1 MSEISQRIEALSPEK
16 LALLSRRLKEKTRQR
31 ARKQSILR
39 RADSNLYPLSLE
51 QQRLWFMNQ
60 LQPNSSFYNMGGAMR
75 LTGDLKI
82 EILEQTLSE
91 IARRHEVLRSSF
103 PMIQGVPAQ
112 VVAPPAAIKLKVHDL
127 RNVAEREEVAARMIN
142 EEIEKPFDLA
152 NERLFRTAGWRLG
165 EREHVLL
172 VVMHHIIGDG
182 WSIGVFLRELV
193 ALYRAFTEGSSSPLP
208 ELSIQYADYAA
219 WQQERL
225 TEETLDKQLNYWKR
239 QLKGSNA
246 ALNLPVDFQ
255 RPAVSTNRGGSESF
269 HLSPLTVKALDELG
283 QQENGTLFMTLLAAY
298 YVLLYRYTG
307 QQDINL
313 GTPVLGRNQI
323 ETEQLIGFFINALV
337 LRGDISGNPTFL
349 EFLQSVRELVLDA
362 QSNQDVPFAKV
373 VEALQ
378 PERTLVQMPLC
389 QAVFRMENIAVDGTL
404 DLPGLTIS
412 PFPVSDQT
420 TEYDLICSAAR
431 HGDEIT
437 VTLIYSADLFNAATI
452 NRLGTHFQRLLD
464 SVVSKP
470 EQRLSDIQFLDET
483 ECRQV
488 LGDWNATTVDYP
500 KDKCIQQLFEAQVEQ
515 TPNAIAL
522 VFEDR
527 QLTYDELNS
536 RANQLA
542 HHLRD
547 LGVQNEML
555 VGLCMERSIEM
566 IVGMLGI
573 LKAGAAFVPLD
584 PGYPIDRLSFMFEDA
599 RLPVLLTQE
608 QLAASLPCQW
618 VQTICLDSDWDLI
631 ATRSEEN
638 LAGVS
643 EPDNLAYVIYTSG
656 STGKPK
662 GVMLQHTGLGNMV
675 RAQIKAFGVGSDSR
689 VLQFASFS
697 FDASVS
703 EVFMALLAGARLY
716 LGTRETLMP
725 GPALLQTLR
734 ENEIT
739 VVTLPPSVLAAMGSE
754 QLPALEVIIAAGESC
769 SLETV
774 ERWTKGKRFFD
785 AYGPTE
791 DTVCATLAELDG
803 SRVTIG
809 GPIANNQIYILDQ
822 NLQPLPAG
830 VFGEL
835 HIGGVGLARGYLN
848 RPDLTAEKFIAN
860 PFGAG
865 SRIYKTGDLAR
876 WFPDGKIDFFGR
888 IDHQLKVRGYR
899 IEAGEIE
906 AVLNSHPEVSTSV
919 VIARENSAGE
929 KRLTAYCIPRTIER
943 EEFIS
948 EGQIELWPSVAEF
961 YVYDDLLYLA
971 MTADE
976 RRNESYKVAINR
988 HVKEKVVLDI
998 GTGKDAILARFCV
1011 EAGAKKVYA
1020 IELLK
1025 ETYDKA
1031 KATIESLGLTDR
1043 IALIHG
1049 NSMEVELPEKIDVCV
1064 SEIVGPIGG
1073 VEGAAPIINN
1083 AWRFMKEDGV
1093 MIPERSLTRMAAVT
1107 LPEEFL
1113 ENPSFTKVA
1122 ARYVDKVFEQVGYKF
1137 DLRLCLRNFSK
1148 ENIVSNYQSFEDL
1161 DFSKPIAAEYQH
1173 EFEFVIDQDTRL
1185 AGFVLW
1191 LNLYTVADEV
1201 INILE
1206 HEYCWLPVYLPVFY
1220 PVVEAQAGD
1229 VIKGTVSGCFSDNN
1243 LNLDYTVNGTLF
1255 RQSGEPIDFEYTT
1268 YHHKEIF
1275 RAAEFHKKV
1284 FPEGRTITGENLKSQ
1299 DLSKKLKAHLKE
1311 VLPEYMIPS
1320 YFVMIDALPLTPNGK
1335 IDHRALPAPN
1345 FSNPEPGAAFAA
1357 PRNQIEEILAASW
1370 SQGLNVSRVGID
1382 DNFFEL
1388 GGDSIRSV
1396 QVLAKAQEHGLE
1408 VSVQQL
1414 FKYQTIRKLGEQLS
1428 MPAAIAETLPRIE
1441 PFGMICTDD
1450 RQKMPPHVVDAYP
1463 LTAMQA
1469 GMVFQSDLQ
1478 RGDALYHA
1486 VNSFH
1491 LRLPLDRDAL
1501 QRALQQFAELYEVL
1515 RISFDLANF
1524 SEPLQL
1530 VHDTV
1535 QVPLAV
1541 DDLRGLAAS
1550 EQEKAIAE
1558 WLKVDRYARLD
1569 LSQAPLLRFH
1579 VHRRTDESL
1588 QFTFTAH
1595 HAIFDGWSDAV
1606 FLTELLKLYLE
1617 ILEKGSVL
1625 ASPLAVSFR
1634 DYVALEKEALTSAES
1649 QQFWMDWL
1657 SDADTTLAPSWSN
1670 SPLVKITQRFDSSH
1684 IKFTAELGQ
1693 RLNDLARSRGVTLK
1707 SILLAAHLHI
1717 CALLSGRKDVVT
1729 GLVSNGRPEVA
1740 GGERILGLFLNTL
1753 PFRARLN
1760 GGTWEDLIQET
1771 FTGELNT
1778 VPHRRYPLAQIQH
1791 DNGGQTLFDT
1801 CFNYT
1806 HFHVY
1811 QQLEEVSE
1819 MQLLGTNGGAAETEF
1834 AVSSNFNVDLRNSY
1848 IELHLICDTHQLH
1861 PDQIRLIGD
1870 YYIATLEEIAGN
1882 PQGRY
1887 EIHSPLTPAERQR
1900 LLIEWNDTA
1909 AGYSTDTTVPELFEV
1924 QAERS
1929 ADAVALRFEGEE
1941 LSYQELNGLAN
1952 QLARYLRQQ
1961 GVGAESRVGIS
1972 MSRSFDMW
1980 IAVLGVLKAGA
1991 AYVPL
1996 DPGYPQER
2004 IAYMV
2009 RDSKVEVLLT
2019 QEHLVSELPA
2029 EGVQVVCLDADW
2041 DLISGHSHE
2050 PLEALSTA
2058 ENLAYVIYTSGSTG
2072 LPKGVAMTHRALVNL
2087 MQWQATRSGPPQRTL
2102 QFASLSF
2109 DVSFQEAFSAWSGGG
2124 SVVLISEE
2132 HRRDGREL
2140 LRVLMDEQVERLC
2153 VPFVALNYL
2162 AEAAEAQGVWP
2173 RRLRQI
2179 MSAGEQLKTTGPV
2192 RRLLENLPGC
2202 TLDNQCGPSETH
2214 AAAALMLPDA
2224 ISEWPALPPIG
2235 RPLANVRFY
2244 VLDERMQLVPAGVP
2258 GELYIAGVCHSR
2270 GYLDR
2275 PEMTAERYVPNPFS
2289 DCGERLFRSG
2299 DIVRYLPS
2307 GDVEWLWRKDEQV
2320 KIRGFRVELGEIE
2333 NLLAGHESVSE
2344 VCVVAREEVSGD
2356 KRLVAYVVGR
2366 EGQSPVNE
2374 ELRNHLQER
2383 LPVYMIPSAF
2393 VVLEKLPLTPS
2404 GKVNRR
2410 ALPVPEASDEIFA
2423 DGSYEA
2429 PRNPLEELLCSIWA
2443 GVLRVRE
2450 VGVTANFFKM
2460 GGHSLLAIQL
2470 ISRVREALRV
2480 EVSLQKLFDQPTV
2493 RSMAEEIEEA
2503 LRGGLD
2509 LTVGRIEKA
2518 DRNGALPLSY
2528 AQQRLWFIHQ
2538 LDPSNVSYNIP
2549 MSVRLKGS
2557 LDIPAL
2563 ERTLTE
2569 VVRRHESLRTTF
2581 SVEDGEPVQVIHHPA
2596 NFKLELR
2603 DFGELSDAERE
2614 SETHRLVTEEAQQ
2627 PFDLAA
2633 GPLMR
2638 ASLIKLA
2645 DDEHVLLA
2653 TMHHIISDGWSMNV
2667 LVREVA
2673 TLYEAYTNDAT
2684 SPLPELEM
2692 QYADFAAWQRSW
2704 LEGEALDKQLS
2715 YWREQLSGSPA
2726 VLELPADRPRPA
2738 VQSHRGATRS
2748 MIVPAE
2754 VTQTLKEITRR
2765 EGVTLFMTLLA
2776 AWQTLLSRYS
2786 GQTDIVVGSPVANRN
2801 RVETEVLIGFFVN
2814 TLVLRSDLA
2823 GDPTFRELLKRVRG
2837 VTVGGYAHQDVPFE
2851 KLVEE
2856 LQPTRSMSHSPL
2868 FQVMFTLQNISVG
2881 GETRELPELQLS
2893 TLDAEHETAKFD
2905 LTLAISEAQGVLDC
2919 TIEYKTDLFD
2929 ASTIE
2934 QMLHHFSR
2942 LLESAAAN
2950 PHQRLSELQMLDIDE
2965 QKRILIEFNN
2975 TATEFPSSTSLHDLF
2990 EQQVQRTPEN
3000 IALVFENQQLTYSE
3014 LNTRANQLAHRLRR
3028 LGVGP
3033 DVLVG
3038 VMMERSIEMVVALLC
3053 IIKAGGA
3060 YVPLDPEYPEQRL
3073 SFMMADAG
3081 IRILLSQSHLLDSL
3095 PQDRPEIVITLND
3108 AEDLVTERIENPVS
3122 ITGEQNLAYCI
3133 YTSGSTGRPKGAM
3146 NTHAGICNRL
3156 HWMQAAYQLN
3166 DQDRVLQ
3173 KTTFS
3178 FDVSVWEFFW
3188 PLITGARL
3196 VMARPGGHRDSAY
3209 LVSVVR
3215 EQAITT
3221 MHFVPSMLQVF
3232 LEDEGVE
3239 TCGSLKQ
3246 VVCSGEALPFDLQQ
3260 RFFTRLPEVE
3270 LHNLYGP
3277 TEAAV
3282 DVTSWACN
3290 AAGNS
3295 GVVPIGKAIANT
3307 GMYIL
3312 DPQMNAVPPGVPGE
3326 LYIGGVQLARGYLNR
3341 PQLTAEK
3348 FVPHPFSREGGE
3360 RLYRTGDLGTFQP
3373 DGNIRYLGRLDHQMK
3388 LRGFRIEPGEIEAT
3402 LTQHPAVHEA
3412 VVMTRQYSSDD
3423 LRLIA
3428 YVVPD
3433 RRRAMVVRRL
3443 LQMER
3448 EGSLTD
3454 TKPYKLPNGMAV
3466 FHQNKNETDF
3476 VYDEIFEQHV
3486 YLKHGI
3492 TLAEG
3497 DCVFDVGANIGM
3509 FTLFVGQHCRD
3520 ATIYAFEPI
3529 PPVFDSLRRN
3539 VELYD
3544 LNVTLLQCGVS
3555 ARTHEDTFAFYPHAS
3570 LLSSRY
3576 TDATEVRQVVKSFL
3590 RNQQN
3595 TNGEDAALPSETLL
3609 DELVAE
3615 RLKVERYTCQLRP
3628 LSEVIREFSIERI
3641 DLLKIDVEKSELDV
3655 LAGIAE
3661 GDWPKIQQMI
3671 VEVHDIEG
3679 RLELVSDLLRSR
3691 GYRLEVDQDRLLEG
3705 TGLYNVYAV
3714 RPSNSRRAPLEDLT
3728 ITNGEPEKNWM
3739 SADALLAE
3747 VQGFIKEKLPSY
3759 MIPSAM
3765 VLLESIPLTPNGKL
3779 DRGALPEPVQA
3790 GGDSSASFVGPRD
3803 DLELQLVQI
3812 WQEVLDLRSIS
3823 VKDNFFDRGG
3833 HSLLAVRLLS
3843 RVRRVLN
3850 VELPLSVFFKQ
3861 QPTIEQMAVHLRQQA
3876 ESDQHQYSPLVEI
3889 QRGAV
3894 DVPAFFCVHP
3904 SGGNVLCYA
3913 RLARHLGLNQSVYGV
3928 EAHGVHAGQVT
3939 LKSVPEMAA
3948 SYIKAM
3954 RTVQPVGPYQLGG
3967 WSMGGLVA
3975 YEMAHQL
3982 QAQGLEVSLLA
3993 LIDTSA
3999 PPGVYA
4005 MGEPDELSLMVL
4017 FAQDMGLSWQDLEVS
4032 LEEMVKL
4039 DAQDQLVWLL
4049 ELAITAGVVPPDIER
4064 SQIERLYHVFKT
4076 NVRAMLA
4083 YEPEPFQGRVTLF
4096 KAEEPLPG
4104 SGLQSSWEDYA
4115 LEGVE
4120 IHSVPGNHF
4129 TMIRE
4134 PHVRV
4139 LARALAH
4146 CIANAETATL
4156 SVA

>member
-16 LALLSRRLKEKTRQR
+16 LALLSQRLKEKNKQR
-31 ARKQSILR
+31 AKKQSIPQR
-39 RADSNLYPLSLE
+39 TDSNLHPLSLE
-51 QQRLWFMNQ
+51 QQRLWFINQ
-60 LQPNSSFYNMGGAMR
+60 LQPGSAFYNMGGAMR
-75 LTGDLKI
+75 LRGDLDI
-82 EILEQTLSE
+82 AVLEQTLTE
-91 IARRHEVLRSSF
+91 IARRHETLRSSF
-103 PMIQGVPAQ
+103 PMIQGAPVQ
-112 VVAPPAAIKLKVHDL
+112 VVAPAAPIKLSVEDL
-127 RNVAEREEVAARMIN
+127 SDIADIERDDVAVRVVGKAMEQ
-142 EEIEKPFDLA
+142 PFDLA
-152 NERLFRTAGWRLG
+152 TGPLFRTGLWRLD
-165 EREHVLL
+165 EKEHVLL
-172 VVMHHIIGDG
+172 VVMHHIVGDG
-182 WSIGVFLRELV
+182 WSIGVFLREL
-193 ALYRAFTEGSSSPLP
+193 ASLYRAYSEGDSSPLP

-219 WQQERL
+219 WQQQRV
-225 TEETLDKQLNYWKR
+225 TETTVEKQLAYWKR

-246 ALNLPVDFQ
+246 ALNLPLDFQ
-255 RPAVSTNRGGSESF
+255 RPAVSTNRAGVESF
-269 HLSPLTVKALDELG
+269 ALSPATVKALEELS
-283 QQENGTLFMTLLAAY
+283 QQENVTLFMTLLAAF

-307 QQDINL
+307 QEDMNL
-313 GTPVLGRNQI
+313 GTPVLGRNQV

-337 LRGDISGNPTFL
+337 LRGDLSGNATFN
-349 EFLQSVRELVLDA
+349 EFLQRVREMLLDA
-362 QSNQDVPFAKV
+362 QSNQEVPFAKV

-389 QAVFRMENIAVDGTL
+389 QAVFRMESMALEANFE
-404 DLPGLTIS
+404 LPGLTIA
-412 PFPVSDQT
+412 PFPVSGQT
-420 TEYDLICSAAR
+420 IEYDLICSTAK
-431 HGDEIT
+431 HGDQMT
-437 VTLIYSADLFNAATI
+437 AMLIYSADLFEAATI
-452 NRLGTHFQRLLD
+452 KRFGTHFQRLLD
-464 SVVSKP
+464 SIASNP
-470 EQRLSDIQFLDET
+470 EQRLSDIQFLEET
-483 ECRQV
+483 ERRQV
-488 LGDWNATTVDYP
+488 LSDWNATAVDYP

-515 TPNAIAL
+515 APDAIAL
-522 VFEDR
+522 VFEGR
-527 QLTYDELNS
+527 QLTYNELNS

-547 LGVQNEML
+547 LGVQSEML
-555 VGLCMERSIEM
+555 VGLCVERSVEM

-584 PGYPIDRLSFMFEDA
+584 PGYPMDRLSFMFEDA

-608 QLAASLPCQW
+608 HLAASLPCQW
-618 VQTICLDSDWDLI
+618 LQTICLDSDWDLI
-631 ATRSEEN
+631 AAQSDEN
-638 LAGVS
+638 LDGVS
-643 EPDNLAYVIYTSG
+643 APDNLAYVIYTSG

-675 RAQIKAFGVGSDSR
+675 RAQIKAFGVRSDSR

-739 VVTLPPSVLAAMGSE
+739 TVTLPPSVLAAMDSD
-754 QLPALEVIIAAGESC
+754 QLPDLEVIIAAGESC

-774 ERWTKGKRFFD
+774 ARWSKGKRFFD

-809 GPIANNQIYILDQ
+809 GPIANNQIYILDK
-822 NLQPLPAG
+822 NLEPVPAG

-848 RPDLTAEKFIAN
+848 RPELTAEKFIAN
-860 PFGAG
+860 PFGEG

-876 WFPDGKIDFFGR
+876 WFPDGNIDFFGR

-929 KRLTAYCIPRTIER
+929 KRLAAYYIPRTIER
-943 EEFIS
+943 EEFVS
-948 EGQIELWPSVAEF
+948 ADQMELWPSVAEF

-988 HVKEKVVLDI
+988 HVKDKVVLDI

-1011 EAGAKKVYA
+1011 EAGAKRVYA

-1031 KATIESLGLTDR
+1031 KATLESLGLTDK
-1043 IALIHG
+1043 ITLIHG

-1083 AWRFMKEDGV
+1083 AWRFMKDDGV

-1137 DLRLCLRNFSK
+1137 DLRLCLRNFSP
-1148 ENIVSNYQSFEDL
+1148 ENIVSNYQPFEDL
-1161 DFSKPIAAEYQH
+1161 DFSKPIEAEYQH
-1173 EFEFVIDQDTRL
+1173 EFEFVIDRDSKL

-1229 VIKGTVSGCFSDNN
+1229 VIKGTVTGRFCDNN

-1255 RQSGEPIDFEYTT
+1255 RQSGEPVDFDYTT

-1275 RAAEFHKKV
+1275 QATEFHKKI
-1284 FPEGRTITGENLKSQ
+1284 FPESRTNTGENLQSQ
-1299 DLSKKLKAHLKE
+1299 ALSKKLKAHLKE
-1311 VLPEYMIPS
+1311 VLPDYMIPS

-1335 IDHRALPAPN
+1335 IDHRALPAPD
-1345 FSNPEPGAAFAA
+1345 FDHPQAGVAFVA
-1357 PRNQIEEILAASW
+1357 PRNQIEEILAKSW
-1370 SQGLNVSRVGID
+1370 SQGLNISQVGID

-1396 QVLAKAQEHGLE
+1396 QVLAKAQERGLE

-1414 FKYQTIRKLGEQLS
+1414 FKYQTIRKLAEHLNL
-1428 MPAAIAETLPRIE
+1428 PAAAAEVTPRIE
-1441 PFGMICTDD
+1441 PFEMISAAD
-1450 RQKMPPHVVDAYP
+1450 REKMPPHVVDAYP

-1486 VNSFH
+1486 VNSFQ
-1491 LRLPLDRDAL
+1491 LRLPFDRDAL
-1501 QRALQQFAELYEVL
+1501 QRALQQFAELYEVM

-1535 QVPLAV
+1535 QIPLRV
-1541 DDLRGLAAS
+1541 DDLRALSAS

-1558 WLKVDRYARLD
+1558 WLKVDRYTRLD
-1569 LSQAPLLRFH
+1569 LTQAPLLRFH
-1579 VHRRTDESL
+1579 VHRRTDETL

-1606 FLTELLKLYLE
+1606 FLTGLLKLYLE
-1617 ILEKGSVL
+1617 ILEKRSVD
-1625 ASPLAVSFR
+1625 ASPLPVSFR
-1634 DYVALEKEALTSAES
+1634 DYVALEKEARGSEES
-1649 QQFWMDWL
+1649 RQFWMDWL
-1657 SDADTTLAPSWSN
+1657 SDADTTRAPNWSN
-1670 SPLVKITQRFDSSH
+1670 SAPEQIAERFDSSH
-1684 IKFTAELGQ
+1684 IQFGPELG
-1693 RLNDLARSRGVTLK
+1693 RKLSDLARSRGVTIK
-1707 SILLAAHLHI
+1707 SILLAAHLHV
-1717 CALLSGRKDVVT
+1717 CALLSGRRDVVT
-1729 GLVSNGRPEVA
+1729 GLVSNGRPEVD
-1740 GGERILGLFLNTL
+1740 GGERIIGLFLNTL

-1760 GGTWEDLIQET
+1760 GGTWEDLIRET
-1771 FTGELNT
+1771 FTGELKT
-1778 VPHRRYPLAQIQH
+1778 VPHRRYPLIQIQL

-1819 MQLLGTNGGAAETEF
+1819 LQLLGSNGGTAETEF

-1848 IELHLICDTHQLH
+1848 IELHLICDAHQLH

-1870 YYIATLEEIAGN
+1870 YYIATLEEIANN

-1887 EIHSPLTPAERQR
+1887 ETHSPLTPAERRR
-1900 LLIEWNDTA
+1900 LLVEWNDTTA
-1909 AGYSTDTTVPELFEV
+1909 DYSTDTTVQQLFET

-1929 ADAVALRFEGEE
+1929 PDAVALQFEGEE
-1941 LSYQELNGLAN
+1941 LSYRELNELSN
-1952 QLARYLRQQ
+1952 QLARYLRQL
-1961 GVGAESRVGIS
+1961 GVRAESRVGIS

-1996 DPGYPQER
+1996 DPGYPRER
-2004 IAYMV
+2004 IAYML
-2009 RDSKVEVLLT
+2009 RDSKVKVLLT
-2019 QEHLVSELPA
+2019 QQHLVSELPA
-2029 EGVQVVCLDADW
+2029 EGTQVICLDTDW
-2041 DLISGHSHE
+2041 DHLSHHSHE
-2050 PLEALSTA
+2050 PLPTFSTA

-2072 LPKGVAMTHRALVNL
+2072 QPKGVAMTHRALVNL
-2087 MQWQATRSGPPQRTL
+2087 VQWQARRTGPPLRTL

-2109 DVSFQEAFSAWSGGG
+2109 DVSFQEAFSAWCGGG
-2124 SVVLISEE
+2124 SVVLISEA

-2140 LRVLMDEQVERLC
+2140 LRVLIDEQVERLC

-2162 AEAAEAQGVWP
+2162 AEAAEAVGIWP
-2173 RRLRQI
+2173 HSLRQI
-2179 MSAGEQLKTTGPV
+2179 MSAGEQLKTTGSV
-2192 RRLLENLPGC
+2192 RKLLENLPGC

-2214 AAAALMLPDA
+2214 AVAAFMLPDA

-2235 RPLANVRFY
+2235 RPLPNVRFY
-2244 VLDERMQLVPAGVP
+2244 VVDERMQLVPAGVP

-2275 PEMTAERYVPNPFS
+2275 PGMTAERYVPNPFS

-2333 NLLAGHESVSE
+2333 TLLAGHESVSD
-2344 VCVVAREEVSGD
+2344 VCVIVREDVPGD
-2356 KRLVAYVVGR
+2356 KRLVAYVVGK
-2366 EGQSPVNE
+2366 EEQPPANE
-2374 ELRNHLQER
+2374 ELRRYLQER

-2393 VVLEKLPLTPS
+2393 VVLDKMPLTPS
-2404 GKVNRR
+2404 GKVSRR
-2410 ALPVPEASDEIFA
+2410 ALPAPEASDEFVA

-2429 PRNPLEELLCSIWA
+2429 PRNPLEELLCGIWA
-2443 GVLRVRE
+2443 EVLKVRE
-2450 VGVTANFFKM
+2450 VGATGNFFEL
-2460 GGHSLLAIQL
+2460 GGHSLSAIQL

-2493 RSMAEEIEEA
+2493 RAMAEEIEEA
-2503 LRGGLD
+2503 LRGGPD
-2509 LTVGRIEKA
+2509 PLTGRIDKA
-2518 DRNGALPLSY
+2518 DHNGALPLSY
-2528 AQQRLWFIHQ
+2528 PQQRLWFIHQ

-2549 MSVRLKGS
+2549 MSMRLQGS

-2581 SVEDGEPVQVIHHPA
+2581 GVEDGEPVQVIHPPA
-2596 NFKLELR
+2596 NFELELR
-2603 DFGELSDAERE
+2603 DLSDLSEAERE
-2614 SETHRLVTEEAQQ
+2614 YETQRLVSDEARQ
-2627 PFDLAA
+2627 PFDLTN
-2633 GPLMR
+2633 GPLLR
-2638 ASLIKLA
+2638 ASLIRLA
-2645 DDEHVLLA
+2645 SDEHVLLA
-2653 TMHHIISDGWSMNV
+2653 TMHHIISDGWSLNV

-2673 TLYEAYTNDAT
+2673 ALYEAYTNGAA
-2684 SPLPELEM
+2684 SPLPDLEV
-2692 QYADFAAWQRSW
+2692 QYADFAAWQRGW
-2704 LEGEALDKQLS
+2704 LEGEALENQLS
-2715 YWREQLSGSPA
+2715 YWREQLSGAPA
-2726 VLELPADRPRPA
+2726 LLELPTDRPRPA
-2738 VQSHRGATRS
+2738 VQSHRGATRTT
-2748 MIVPAE
+2748 IVPAE
-2754 VTQTLKEITRR
+2754 VTQTIKDISRR

-2776 AWQTLLSRYS
+2776 AWQILLSRYS
-2786 GQTDIVVGSPVANRN
+2786 GQSDIVVGSPVANRN
-2801 RVETEVLIGFFVN
+2801 RIETEALIGFFVN

-2823 GDPTFRELLKRVRG
+2823 GDPAFSELLKRVRS
-2837 VTVGGYAHQDVPFE
+2837 VTVGAYAHQDVPFE
-2851 KLVEE
+2851 KLVED
-2856 LQPTRSMSHSPL
+2856 LQPARNMSHSPL

-2881 GETRELPELQLS
+2881 GEMRELPELQLS
-2893 TLDAEHETAKFD
+2893 TLQSEHEIAKFD
-2905 LTLAISEAQGVLDC
+2905 LTLAINETCGVLDC
-2919 TIEYKTDLFD
+2919 TIEYSTDLFD
-2929 ASTIE
+2929 GSTIE
-2934 QMLHHFSR
+2934 QMLVHFSR
-2942 LLESAAAN
+2942 LLENAAGN
-2950 PHQRLSELQMLDIDE
+2950 PHRRLSELQLLSDDE
-2965 QKRILIEFNN
+2965 KNRILVEFNN
-2975 TATEFPSSTSLHDLF
+2975 TATEFPSSTSLSELF

-3014 LNTRANQLAHRLRR
+3014 LNARANQLAHRLQRF
-3028 LGVGP
+3028 GVGP

-3038 VMMERSIEMVVALLC
+3038 VMMERSVEMVVALLG

-3060 YVPLDPEYPEQRL
+3060 YVPLDPEYPAQRL

-3095 PQDRPEIVITLND
+3095 PPERPEIVITLDD

-3122 ITGEQNLAYCI
+3122 NTRAQNLAYCI
-3133 YTSGSTGRPKGAM
+3133 YTSGSTGRPKGAL

-3156 HWMQAAYQLN
+3156 HWMQAAYQLTPW
-3166 DQDRVLQ
+3166 DRVLQ

-3209 LVSVVR
+3209 LVSVIR
-3215 EQAITT
+3215 QQAITT

-3232 LEDEGVE
+3232 LGAEEVE
-3239 TCGSLKQ
+3239 TCSSLKQ

-3260 RFFTRLPEVE
+3260 RFFARLPQVK

-3282 DVTSWACN
+3282 DVTSWACDP
-3290 AAGNS
+3290 ASDS
-3295 GVVPIGKAIANT
+3295 GIVPIGKAIANT
-3307 GMYIL
+3307 QMYIL
-3312 DPQMNAVPPGVPGE
+3312 DSRMNAVPPGVAGE
-3326 LYIGGVQLARGYLNR
+3326 LYIGGIQLARGYLNR
-3341 PQLTAEK
+3341 PGLTAEK
-3348 FVPHPFSREGGE
+3348 FVPHPFSREAGE
-3360 RLYRTGDLGTFQP
+3360 RLYRTGDLATFQP
-3373 DGNIRYLGRLDHQMK
+3373 DGNIRYLGRLDHQVK
-3388 LRGFRIEPGEIEAT
+3388 LRGFRIELGEIEAT
-3402 LTQHPAVHEA
+3402 LTQHPAVQEA
-3412 VVMTRQYSSDD
+3412 VVILRQYNSDD
-3423 LRLIA
+3423 QRLIA

-3433 RRRAMVVRRL
+3433 SGRAPVVRRL
-3443 LQMER
+3443 LQMEK
-3448 EGSLTD
+3448 EGRLVD
-3454 TKPYKLPNGMAV
+3454 TQPYKLPNDMAI

-3476 VYDEIFEQHV
+3476 IYNEIFEEEV

-3492 TLAEG
+3492 TLSEG
-3497 DCVFDVGANIGM
+3497 DCIFDVGANIGM
-3509 FTLFVGQHCRD
+3509 FTLFVGRHCKD
-3520 ATIYAFEPI
+3520 AMIYAFEPI

-3544 LNVTLLQCGVS
+3544 LNVTLLQCGLS
-3555 ARTHEDTFAFYPHAS
+3555 ARTHEDTFAFYPYAS

-3576 TDATEVRQVVKSFL
+3576 TDTTEVQQVVKSFI
-3590 RNQQN
+3590 RNQQH
-3595 TNGEDAALPSETLL
+3595 TNGEELALPGESLL
-3609 DELVAE
+3609 DELVSE
-3615 RLKVERYTCQLRP
+3615 RLKVESYTCQLRP
-3628 LSEVIREFSIERI
+3628 LSEVIREYNIERI

-3655 LAGIAE
+3655 LAGIEE
-3661 GDWPKIQQMI
+3661 GDWPRIKQLI

-3679 RLELVSDLLRSR
+3679 RLDQVSELLRSH
-3691 GYRLEVDQDRLLEG
+3691 GYTLEVEQDRLLEG
-3705 TGLYNVYAV
+3705 TALYNVYAM
-3714 RPSNSRRAPLEDLT
+3714 RPSNSRPAELRV
-3728 ITNGEPEKNWM
+3728 TNGEPEKIWM
-3739 SADALLAE
+3739 CADTLLAD
-3747 VQGFIKEKLPSY
+3747 VRGFMKETLSSY
-3759 MIPSAM
+3759 MVPSAM
-3765 VLLESIPLTPNGKL
+3765 VLLESIPLTANGKV
-3779 DRGALPEPVQA
+3779 DRNALPEPVQA
-3790 GGDSSASFVGPRD
+3790 GAGASANFVGPRD
-3803 DLELQLVQI
+3803 ELEVQLVQI
-3812 WQEVLDLRSIS
+3812 WQEVLNLPSIS
-3823 VKDNFFDRGG
+3823 VTDNFFDRGG

-3843 RVRRVLN
+3843 RIRRGLN

-3861 QPTIEQMAVHLRQQA
+3861 QPTIEQIAAYLRQQG
-3876 ESDQHQYSPLVEI
+3876 ESEQQQYTPLVEI
-3889 QRGAV
+3889 QRGTM

-3913 RLARHLGLNQSVYGV
+3913 RLARHLGPDQPVYGLEAQGVHPKQLPLQSV
-3928 EAHGVHAGQVT
+3928 
-3939 LKSVPEMAA
+3939 SEMAA
-3948 SYIKAM
+3948 SYIEAI
-3954 RTVQPVGPYQLGG
+3954 RAVQPVGPYQLGG
-3967 WSMGGLVA
+3967 WSMGGVVA
-3975 YEMAHQL
+3975 YEMAQQL
-3982 QAQGLEVSLLA
+3982 QAQGDEVSLLA
-3993 LIDTSA
+3993 LIDTSVPA
-3999 PPGVYA
+3999 HVRA
-4005 MGEPDELSLMVL
+4005 LGEPDELSLMVL
-4017 FAQDMGLSWQDLEVS
+4017 FAQDMGLSWQELEVS
-4032 LEEMVKL
+4032 LEEMMKL
-4039 DAQDQLVWLL
+4039 DPQDQLVWLF
-4049 ELAITAGVVPPDIER
+4049 ELAIAAGVVPPDIER

-4083 YEPEPFQGRVTLF
+4083 YEPQPFAGRVTLF

-4104 SGLQSSWEDYA
+4104 SGPENSWDEFA
-4115 LEGVE
+4115 LDGVE
-4120 IHSVPGNHF
+4120 VYSAPGNHF
-4129 TMIRE
+4129 SMIRE
-4134 PHVRV
+4134 PHVRT
-4139 LARALAH
+4139 LARSLAD
-4146 CIANAETATL
+4146 CIANVETATL